1 VSKIKVLLVDDEEAY
16 VKTLAERMEM
26 RDVGSRVA
34 LSGEEALQMLEDEPP
49 DVMVLDLR
57 MPGIDG
63 MEVLERVKK
72 KHPQIEVIILTG
84 HGSDREEKEAR
95 RLGAFEYLQKPADT
109 AHLLSTVRAAWR
121 KSLRAAAEFLK
132 DSQEDFDRSMT
143 AAAFAE
149 AGALELAREAM
160 QDSQPRRQ
168 REEEAEEAGAGEVGA
183 ATEMLKVLFVDDEED
198 FVRTVAERMEM
209 RDVGSDVALD
219 GEQALQMLEGE
230 VPDVMVLDLRMPGID
245 GMEVLRRVKKQ
256 YPQMEVIIMTGHGSD
271 QDEAEARRLGAFEYL
286 RKPVDINHLMEVV
299 RRAGRSGEELE

>member
-1 VSKIKVLLVDDEEAY
+1 MSKIKVLLVDDEEAY

-34 LSGEEALQMLEDEPP
+34 LSGEEALEMLEEEPP

-109 AHLLSTVRAAWR
+109 RQLLNTVRAAWR
-121 KSLRAAAEFLK
+121 KSLKAAAEFLK
-132 DSQEDFDRSMT
+132 DSQDEFDRSMT

-149 AGALELAREAM
+149 AGAPEIARERMTERA
-160 QDSQPRRQ
+160 RRHDDDAD
-168 REEEAEEAGAGEVGA
+168 EADAEGLGASGE
-183 ATEMLKVLFVDDEED
+183 TLKVLFVDDEED
-198 FVRTVAERMEM
+198 FVRTMAERMEM
-209 RDVGSDVALD
+209 REVGSEVALD
-219 GEQALQMLEGE
+219 GEQALRMLEDE

-245 GMEVLRRVKKQ
+245 GLEVLRRVKKM
-256 YPQMEVIIMTGHGSD
+256 YPRMEVIIMTGHGSEA
-271 QDEAEARRLGAFEYL
+271 DEAEARRLGAFDYL
-286 RKPVDINHLMEVV
+286 CKPVDINQLMEVV
-299 RRAGRSGEELE
+299 REAGRAVRKAE

>member
-1 VSKIKVLLVDDEEAY
+1 LMSKIKVLLVDDEEAY

-72 KHPQIEVIILTG
+72 KHPHIEVIILTG

-109 AHLLSTVRAAWR
+109 GQLLRTVRAAWK
-121 KSLRAAAEFLK
+121 KSVKAAAEFIR
-132 DSQEDFDRSMT
+132 DSQEEFDRSMT

-149 AGALELAREAM
+149 AGAPEMARETM
-160 QDSQPRRQ
+160 QAPSSRRG
-168 REEEAEEAGAGEVGA
+168 EEADEADAGEA
-183 ATEMLKVLFVDDEED
+183 DLSTQTLRVLFVDDEED
-198 FVRTVAERMEM
+198 FVRTIAERMEM
-209 RDVGSDVALD
+209 REVGSEVALD
-219 GEQALQMLEGE
+219 GQQALQMLEE
-230 VPDVMVLDLRMPGID
+230 DVPDVMVLDLRMPGID
-245 GMEVLRRVKKQ
+245 GMEVLRRVKKM
-256 YPQMEVIIMTGHGSD
+256 YPRMEVIIMTGHGTEA
-271 QDEAEARRLGAFEYL
+271 DEAEARRLGAFDYL
-286 RKPVDINHLMEVV
+286 CKPVDINRLMEVV
-299 RRAGRSGEELE
+299 REAGRAVRREE

>member
-1 VSKIKVLLVDDEEAY
+1 MSKIKVLLVDDEEAY

-109 AHLLSTVRAAWR
+109 THLLSTVRAAWR
-121 KSLRAAAEFLK
+121 KSLKAAAEFLK
-132 DSQEDFDRSMT
+132 ESQDDFDRSMA

-149 AGALELAREAM
+149 AGAPELAREAM
-160 QDSQPRRQ
+160 RGAPAQQAKEDQ
-168 REEEAEEAGAGEVGA
+168 EAGAGETGTS
-183 ATEMLKVLFVDDEED
+183 TEMLKVLFVDDEED
-198 FVRTVAERMEM
+198 FVRTMAERMEM
-209 RDVGSDVALD
+209 REVGSDVALD
-219 GEQALQMLEGE
+219 GEQALLMLEEE

-245 GMEVLRRVKKQ
+245 GMEVLRPVKEK
-256 YPQMEVIIMTGHGSD
+256 YPEMEVIIMTGHGSD
-271 QDEAEARRLGAFEYL
+271 ADEAEARRLGAFDYL
-286 RKPVDINHLMEVV
+286 CKPVDINYLMEVV
-299 RRAGRSGEELE
+299 RRAGRERRTAD